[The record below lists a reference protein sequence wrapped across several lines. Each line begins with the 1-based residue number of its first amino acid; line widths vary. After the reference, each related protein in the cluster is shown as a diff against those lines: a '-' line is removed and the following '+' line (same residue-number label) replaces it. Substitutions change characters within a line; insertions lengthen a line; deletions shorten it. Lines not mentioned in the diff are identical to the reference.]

1 MFIILKNMFLDLFL
15 LGSVHINLFRS
26 RGLQLA
32 SASDFPMIF
41 KLEYTLPFVETETSA
56 QMKQEMKGEEENQ
69 AGTWYFV
76 ICVKKVIFS
85 LQ

>member
-1 MFIILKNMFLDLFL
+1 MFIIFKNMFLDLFL

-56 QMKQEMKGEEENQ
+56 QMKQEMKGR
-69 AGTWYFV
+69 
-76 ICVKKVIFS
+76 KKTRLGLGILLSV
-85 LQ
+85 